1 LGETVPKSKEKTSLK
16 PPKKQD
22 QILEAYYML
31 ARVVSQNTQMF
42 EAVFNSLNHIASS
55 QNADNQINTAK
66 VINSDD
72 KEKLVEVLSQIVEK
86 CGKEKA
92 ISFMDSF
99 DAKTVSEVAPA
110 NYEVFIKSGE
120 YLIKH
125 YQGDVI

>member
-1 LGETVPKSKEKTSLK
+1 MPKSKEKTSLK

-42 EAVFNSLNHIASS
+42 EAVFNSLNHIASN

-99 DAKTVSEVAPA
+99 HPKTVSEVAPA
-110 NYEVFIKSGE
+110 NYEFFIKSGE